1 MPQYF
6 TNAFHIEKS
15 KFELCGAL
23 PSYMK
28 QEDVDYAIYLI
39 IGNGH
44 REQLDHCRDYY
55 NSMGKEDREKIKYI
69 LVDGNMQ
76 KSAGKA

>member
-39 IGNGH
+39 IGNIVLV
-44 REQLDHCRDYY
+44 RLVLEAAEPIAEYVKRDLANRMVETEQIRL
-55 NSMGKEDREKIKYI
+55 KT
-69 LVDGNMQ
+69 
-76 KSAGKA
+76 